1 MAITRLGPN
10 QDITAAKI
18 AGQINFKNLIIN
30 GDMSVAQRGTS
41 FSSMSNGQFIT
52 DRFFYDRAGLGITA
66 VFTGSQS
73 TDVPS
78 GTSFANSLKM
88 DVTTAQTLG
97 PSGGTYFGVTTKV
110 EGYNYKLIS
119 NQVGTISFW
128 VKSNLTGTYSIVF
141 RNNGN
146 DRVLVEEYTINSAS
160 TWEKKT
166 ITLPTFTT
174 DGTWNYTNGMG
185 VSIFFCL
192 AVAGDNDTST
202 IGSWIS
208 SGVTS
213 IYGSSNNV
221 EFASS
226 TSNEW
231 FITGVQLEADTSAS
245 DFEFLPYDVNLRR
258 CQRYYTRIARTG
270 GDYAY
275 GWGWLYGTTG
285 GNFAIPVSTPMRIQT
300 PSVSV
305 IGTSFAIYSN
315 GTKQNGSTMGTIAW
329 ESNTYVIGLN
339 TGSLSHSL
347 DKHTASL
354 NNASGTP
361 SGMEFP
367 TIAVEASN
375 PTCGSLR
382 CIEPPIPLQHPV
394 DLP

>member
-1 MAITRLGPN
+1 MAVTTIPSAGLTLGA
-10 QDITAAKI
+10 QV
-18 AGQINFKNLIIN
+18 NFRNLIIN
-30 GDMSVAQRGTS
+30 GDMSIAQRGTS

-52 DRFFYDRAGLGITA
+52 DRFFYDRAGLGVTA
-66 VFTGSQS
+66 AFTGSQS

-97 PSGGTYFGVTTKV
+97 ASGGTFLGVTTKV
-110 EGYNYKLIS
+110 EGFNYKLTS
-119 NQVGTISFW
+119 NQVATISFW

-231 FITGVQLEADTSAS
+231 YITGVQLEVGTSAS
-245 DFEFLPYDVNLRR
+245 DFEFLPYDVNFRR
-258 CQRYYTRIARTG
+258 CQRYHFRHNPSKDSQTTIVMGIANG
-270 GDYAY
+270 GSDMNSVLIPVPVQMRANPSLSTDPAS
-275 GWGWLYGTTG
+275 GSVAIRWWKTTG
-285 GNFAIPVSTPMRIQT
+285 NT
-300 PSVSV
+300 
-305 IGTSFAIYSN
+305 
-315 GTKQNGSTMGTIAW
+315 GTISSYTTLASQGDGPSDGSGFLALTINGFGGNLVASAPNGIEF
-329 ESNTYVIGLN
+329 ESTDLI
-339 TGSLSHSL
+339 L
-347 DKHTASL
+347 DSEL
-354 NNASGTP
+354 
-361 SGMEFP
+361 
-367 TIAVEASN
+367 
-375 PTCGSLR
+375 
-382 CIEPPIPLQHPV
+382 
-394 DLP
+394 

>member
-1 MAITRLGPN
+1 MSITKVT
-10 QDITAAKI
+10 D
-18 AGQINFKNLIIN
+18 AGLDRNRIVTPIIIN

-52 DRFFYDRAGLGITA
+52 DRFFYDRAGGGVTA

-78 GTSFANSLKM
+78 GTSFANSIKM

-97 PSGGTYFGVTTKV
+97 SSGGTYLGVTTKV

-119 NQVGTISFW
+119 NQKGTISFW

-146 DRVLVEEYTINSAS
+146 DRVLVEEYTIDSAN

-166 ITLPTFTT
+166 IPLPTFTT
-174 DGTWNYTNGMG
+174 GGTWNYTNGLG

-231 FITGVQLEADTSAS
+231 YITGVQLEVG
-245 DFEFLPYDVNLRR
+245 EFD
-258 CQRYYTRIARTG
+258 
-270 GDYAY
+270 
-275 GWGWLYGTTG
+275 
-285 GNFAIPVSTPMRIQT
+285 
-300 PSVSV
+300 
-305 IGTSFAIYSN
+305 
-315 GTKQNGSTMGTIAW
+315 
-329 ESNTYVIGLN
+329 SNTIV
-339 TGSLSHSL
+339 
-347 DKHTASL
+347 
-354 NNASGTP
+354 
-361 SGMEFP
+361 
-367 TIAVEASN
+367 
-375 PTCGSLR
+375 
-382 CIEPPIPLQHPV
+382 
-394 DLP
+394 